1 MSIFK
6 KVIKAP
12 VNASKKSFKFV
23 DRKLTESNVRSDARY
38 QYYDQFPSE
47 ILENKRN
54 NLNNKT
60 GSTKHRV
67 SMDSVM
73 KKRGYKYDN
82 NLEGYYMYSEYRLE
96 KELDRDIELKYT
108 PKREYREIEDEL
120 RAKAFRN
127 YNTES

>member
-60 GSTKHRV
+60 DATKHRV